1 MTKSLQGKNA
11 IVTGGSRG
19 IGKGIALE
27 LANRG
32 ANVLITYNAAA
43 QKADEVVALL
53 QEKGVKAAC
62 VQANGQD
69 IEAPKKVVQAAIS
82 LYQTIDIIV
91 NNAGAGDDVLFE
103 ALDYSIWAKILDTNT
118 RFPAFLVKE
127 SIPHF
132 GSTPRIINIS
142 SVMGRMGGWYSA
154 AYTASKAALEG
165 LTKVMAQELGQ
176 KYNATFNCL
185 STGPV
190 ETDMWMADSAP
201 EVLAEWQPRIELT
214 PAAKRIAQP
223 DDIAQIAAFLSE
235 EGSRWVTAS
244 TVCASGGLCPI

>member
-1 MTKSLQGKNA
+1 MTKSLRGKNA
-11 IVTGGSRG
+11 IVTGASRG
-19 IGKGIALE
+19 IGKGVALE

-32 ANVLITYNAAA
+32 ANILITYNAAA
-43 QKADEVVALL
+43 HKAEEVVELL
-53 QEKGVKAAC
+53 KGKGVKAAC

-69 IEAPKKVVQAAIS
+69 PEAPTKVVQAAAS

-103 ALDYSIWAKILDTNT
+103 ALNYPIWSKILDTNT

-127 SIPHF
+127 SIPYF
-132 GSTPRIINIS
+132 GTAPRIINVS

-154 AYTASKAALEG
+154 AYTASKAALEA

-176 KYNATFNCL
+176 NHNATFNCL

-190 ETDMWMADSAP
+190 DADMWMADSAP
-201 EVLAEWQPRIELT
+201 EVLAEWEPRIALT
-214 PAAKRIAQP
+214 AAGKRIAQP

-244 TVCASGGLCPI
+244 TICANGGLCPI